1 MSARTTPEQRARLGR
16 WINLCEGC
24 GSQATDTLAGLRALL
39 ADAEALAAAEREIA
53 DGRKLAGK
61 LSEALGDSAEAVI
74 ALRAQV
80 AKLREA
86 LEECE
91 DYFDQRM
98 DADVVGDPPH
108 YQGNAAMALWV
119 RVRDALAA
127 TSAPDQRESE
137 GGKG

>member
-1 MSARTTPEQRARLGR
+1 MSAPRLTQEARARLAALTACNR
-16 WINLCEGC
+16 WN
-24 GSQATDTLAGLRALL
+24 DLARIADVDGVTFGDLRALL
-39 ADAEALAAAEREIA
+39 ADLAVAERER
-53 DGRKLAGK
+53 D
-61 LSEALGDSAEAVI
+61 EAVGHVNGSVLAVH

-137 GGKG
+137 GGSRG